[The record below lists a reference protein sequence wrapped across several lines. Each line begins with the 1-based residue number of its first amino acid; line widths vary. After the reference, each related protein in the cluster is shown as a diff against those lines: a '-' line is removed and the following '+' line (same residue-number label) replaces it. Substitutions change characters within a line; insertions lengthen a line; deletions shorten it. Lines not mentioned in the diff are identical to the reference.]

1 MKKFLYLVQAHAEF
15 AEKHL
20 KLRSSRADVLI
31 YTFDRKI
38 DKPGFLYKPNTVW
51 HQGRNILI
59 EAAKKLPRKYSYYV
73 LMDDDIVFR
82 KGNHKGFE
90 EDVLNMKPDLCQP
103 LYYSS
108 WFLKKH
114 SRRTPFPYSE
124 FHDCDCAFVCIG
136 RKLFFDEKLLPYE
149 TRCLDND
156 SLGLGHQYSIWF
168 WIKLFEYYSHKNLIV
183 LNRFQIVNQRHEFKY
198 NLRKTNPYDA
208 LFRLGKFRDPN
219 FSNKFYK
226 QVPITK
232 IYSYVHL
239 RMHFNL
245 WRFVRV
251 VKARGLRLPADKR
264 KPGKEVNTAI
274 ALQLC
279 KDLWAQK
286 SYKYLISLVMFYLY
300 YQWITKIS
308 IYKRWISIR
317 SVLLGLWRDTKL
329 NSQIWLSAFLRKN
342 TTHKPP
348 TD

>member
-1 MKKFLYLVQAHAEF
+1 MKEFLYLVQARAEL

-20 KLRSSRADVLI
+20 ELKSPRADVLI

-51 HQGRNILI
+51 YQGRNILI
-59 EAAKKLPRKYSYYV
+59 EAAKKLPHKYSYYV

-82 KGNHKGFE
+82 KGKIKDFE
-90 EDVLNMKPDLCQP
+90 EDVLNIKPDLCQP

-108 WFLKKH
+108 WYLEKY
-114 SRRTPFPYSE
+114 SLITPFPYSKF
-124 FHDCDCAFVCIG
+124 FHFDSAFMCIACQ
-136 RKLFFDEKLLPYE
+136 LFFDEKLLPYE

-156 SLGLGHQYSIWF
+156 SLGLGHQYSTWF
-168 WIKLFEYYSHKNLIV
+168 WVKLFEYYSHKNLMV
-183 LNRFQIVNQRHEFKY
+183 LNRFQIVNQRNEFKY
-198 NLRKTNPYDA
+198 DISKANPYVA

-239 RMHFNL
+239 KMHFNL

-251 VKARGLRLPADKR
+251 IKAKGLGLPADKR
-264 KPGKEVNTAI
+264 SPRKKI
-274 ALQLC
+274 AMATVLQLY

-286 SYKYLISLVMFYLY
+286 SYKYLISFVIFSLY
-300 YQWITKIS
+300 YQWITKIP
-308 IYKRWISIR
+308 IYKRWVVIQAVI
-317 SVLLGLWRDTKL
+317 LGLWRDTKL